1 MTQPIFS
8 LIWWRP
14 KEHPHGKVKET
25 LKKDE
30 TYADTRRA
38 SPSEVSLHK
47 QEHSLHARQHPEHE
61 MMMVTMM
68 VMAMVV

>member
-1 MTQPIFS
+1 M
-8 LIWWRP
+8 
-14 KEHPHGKVKET
+14 EKET

-47 QEHSLHARQHPEHE
+47 QEHSLHARQHPKHE
-61 MMMVTMM
+61 MRGAHHPSSDQLLIVT
-68 VMAMVV
+68 APARKK